1 VATCS
6 VPAIVVT
13 AGMPNVSPVRL
24 TATLHLRCDKQF
36 LDDLDDLRSKE
47 RPILSRAALLRK
59 LVRDAKRRG
68 RS

>member
-1 VATCS
+1 
-6 VPAIVVT
+6 
-13 AGMPNVSPVRL
+13 MPNVSPVRL